1 MARIPATALEFYVS
15 LGPQRSYQAVAK
27 HFGVNT
33 RSVAKRASKEAW
45 QRRVAEIEAKAKQ
58 VAEQRALET
67 LEEMNTRHLKSV
79 RVIQAKALEAL
90 RSQPL
95 ASGMDAVRAL
105 DMALKHERLVR
116 GEPSERTAVTVED
129 TIRREY
135 SRWLTAVGEDSH
147 EEASTQ

>member
-1 MARIPATALEFYVS
+1 MAKIPATALEFYIS

-33 RSVAKRASKEAW
+33 RSVAKRAKKEEW
-45 QRRVAEIEAKAKQ
+45 QRRVAEIEAKARQ
-58 VAEQRALET
+58 VSEQRAQET

-90 RSQPL
+90 RSLPL

-129 TIRREY
+129 TIKREY
-135 SRWLTAVGEDSH
+135 SRWLTAVGEGGN
-147 EEASTQ
+147 EATTQ